1 MPASP
6 NVPDLHSDP
15 GATDKGA
22 EGHSVRGPGHAPLD
36 SRQWPAGCVE
46 PRLGPVVWILVGLI
60 HSSWFWGGGGWNS
73 HLQGSTE
80 QAQAYRLCARIS
92 WYWRELCSVKLFSL
106 RLLLHL
112 KFFFKII
119 FLVTVN
125 KSAPKRAKIYLPKP
139 LVFALVCLLWTK
151 LSLPFLTLNV
161 IVFRSDTLGK

>member
-1 MPASP
+1 MPASS

-92 WYWRELCSVKLFSL
+92 WYLRELCSVKLFSL

-112 KFFFKII
+112 KFSFFKDII
-119 FLVTVN
+119 CISF
-125 KSAPKRAKIYLPKP
+125 
-139 LVFALVCLLWTK
+139 F
-151 LSLPFLTLNV
+151 PFLIKKIFFFGLWSRAYGILV
-161 IVFRSDTLGK
+161 P

>member
-112 KFFFKII
+112 KFFFKEII
-119 FLVTVN
+119 CI
-125 KSAPKRAKIYLPKP
+125 S
-139 LVFALVCLLWTK
+139 
-151 LSLPFLTLNV
+151 LSPFLIKKKFFFWSMKQSIWDLSSLTRDQTHTLC
-161 IVFRSDTLGK
+161 IRSMEC

>member
-92 WYWRELCSVKLFSL
+92 WYWRELCSVKLYSL

-112 KFFFKII
+112 KFFFKEII
-119 FLVTVN
+119 CI
-125 KSAPKRAKIYLPKP
+125 S
-139 LVFALVCLLWTK
+139 
-151 LSLPFLTLNV
+151 LSPFLIKKKFFFWSMKQSIWDLSSLTRDQTHTLC
-161 IVFRSDTLGK
+161 IRSMEC